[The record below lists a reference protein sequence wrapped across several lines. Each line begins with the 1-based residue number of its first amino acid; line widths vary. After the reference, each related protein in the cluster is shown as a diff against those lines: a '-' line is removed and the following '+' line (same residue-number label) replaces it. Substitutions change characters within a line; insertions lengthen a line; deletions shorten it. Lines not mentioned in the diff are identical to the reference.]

1 MSPLYILWNVWGTL
15 IFIIFINIGKFL
27 DIIKKEIEK

>member
-1 MSPLYILWNVWGTL
+1 MNLLDFLWNAWGTL

-27 DIIKKEIEK
+27 DIVKKEIEK